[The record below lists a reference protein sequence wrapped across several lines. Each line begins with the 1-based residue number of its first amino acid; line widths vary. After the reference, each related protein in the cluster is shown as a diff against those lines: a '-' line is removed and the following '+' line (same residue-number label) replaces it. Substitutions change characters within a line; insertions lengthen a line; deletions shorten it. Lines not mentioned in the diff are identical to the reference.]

1 MTGSVP
7 AGAVVPGVT
16 GRHVLVTGAAGG
28 IGSAVVAALNV
39 SGARVSAWDQTASG
53 SVRAVDVRD
62 PGGVREAW
70 RATESADGPIE
81 LLVHAA
87 GVMSDDWDLCMA
99 VNAGGVRNTL
109 DVATEAMIAHS
120 VAGSIVVLSSNAAP
134 IPRTAMAEYAASK
147 AAATSYARS
156 VGLAVAGHGIRVNVV
171 SPGSTMTPM
180 LTGMWTSDAD
190 RERVLAGTPDQFRIG
205 IPLGRIAEPGDI
217 ASTIVFLLSD
227 AARHITIHDLR
238 VDGGATLDM

>member
-1 MTGSVP
+1 MTGP
-7 AGAVVPGVT
+7 VPGVG

-28 IGSAVVAALNV
+28 IGGAVVAALTAA
-39 SGARVSAWDQTASG
+39 SAQVSAWDQAAADG
-53 SVRAVDVRD
+53 IRAVDVRD
-62 PGGVREAW
+62 LDGVRTAW
-70 RATESADGPIE
+70 QATESDAGPVE

-109 DVATEAMIAHS
+109 DVATEAMIGGG

-134 IPRTAMAEYAASK
+134 TPRTAMAEYAASK

-156 VGLAVAGHGIRVNVV
+156 VGLAVAGHGIRVNIV
-171 SPGSTMTPM
+171 SPGSTLTPM
-180 LTGMWTSDAD
+180 LTGMWSSDAD
-190 RERVLAGTPDQFRIG
+190 HERVLTGTPEQFRLG
-205 IPLGRIAEPGDI
+205 IPLGRIADPADI
-217 ASTIVFLLSD
+217 ASTVVFLLSD
-227 AARHITIHDLR
+227 AARHITMHDLR

>member
-1 MTGSVP
+1 MTRPQPGV
-7 AGAVVPGVT
+7 AVVPGVT
-16 GRHVLVTGAAGG
+16 GRHVLVTGASGG
-28 IGSAVVAALNV
+28 IGSAVVADLTA
-39 SGARVSAWDQTASG
+39 SGARVSSWDQAVSG

-62 PGGVREAW
+62 PDGVREAW
-70 RATESADGPIE
+70 QATESAAGPIE

-109 DVATEAMIAHS
+109 DVATEAMIGHG
-120 VAGSIVVLSSNAAP
+120 VAGSIVVVSSNAATV
-134 IPRTAMAEYAASK
+134 PRTAMAAYAASK
-147 AAATSYARS
+147 AAATSYSRS
-156 VGLAVAGHGIRVNVV
+156 VGLAVACHGIRVNVV

-180 LTGMWTSDAD
+180 LTGMWPSDAD
-190 RERVLAGTPDQFRIG
+190 RARVLAGTPDQFRIG
-205 IPLGRIAEPGDI
+205 IPLGRIAEPADI
-217 ASTIVFLLSD
+217 ASTTVFLLSD

>member
-1 MTGSVP
+1 VTGP
-7 AGAVVPGVT
+7 PLTVPGVT
-16 GRHVLVTGAAGG
+16 GRHVLVTGAVGG
-28 IGSAVVAALNV
+28 IGSAVVDALAAA
-39 SGARVSAWDQTASG
+39 GARVSAWDQAEG
-53 SVRAVDVRD
+53 DDVRAVDVRGLD
-62 PGGVREAW
+62 AVRDAW
-70 RATESADGPIE
+70 RATESAAGAVE

-87 GVMSDDWDLCMA
+87 GVMSGDWDLCMA
-99 VNAGGVRNTL
+99 VNAGGVRNVL
-109 DVATEAMIAHS
+109 DVATEAMIGGG

-190 RERVLAGTPDQFRIG
+190 RQRVLAGTPEQFRLG
-205 IPLGRIAEPGDI
+205 IPLGRIAEPADI